1 MDEKTPAADD
11 LQIIKSVLNGN
22 TQAFNTIVKRYENM
36 VFKVCVI
43 RLVSNEEAEDA
54 MQEIFIRVF
63 RSLKTFKQDSNFK
76 TWLYS
81 ITINFL
87 KTQFSR
93 IQRIGEIQER
103 VEIAYS
109 PEQKGPMDF
118 VLQNE
123 TLVEIQHA
131 INLLPEHLKDVVEYY
146 YMKNLKVFD
155 IAEVLK
161 LSREN
166 VKIMLYRARIQLK
179 EILSKNSIDKSIK

>member
-1 MDEKTPAADD
+1 MDEKTPTVDD
-11 LQIIKSVLNGN
+11 LQIIKSVLNGD
-22 TQAFNTIVKRYENM
+22 TQAFNTIVKRYKNM
-36 VFKVCVI
+36 VFKACII
-43 RLVSNEEAEDA
+43 RLGSNEEAEDA

-87 KTQFSR
+87 KTQFSK

-103 VEIAYS
+103 VEAAYS

-123 TLVEIQHA
+123 ASVEIQRA
-131 INLLPEHLKDVVEYY
+131 INLLPGHLKDVVEYY
-146 YMKNLKVFD
+146 YMKNLNVLD
-155 IAEVLK
+155 IAEALK

-166 VKIMLYRARIQLK
+166 VKIKLYRARIRLK
-179 EILSKNSIDKSIK
+179 EILSENLKDKSI